1 VAAKLTLYPAR
12 GTSRHFVLHD
22 GETRLVGRDP
32 SGNDVVLDDARVSAR
47 HARIEW
53 TGRGWSV
60 HDLGSKNGTFLSGT
74 PAEGSPLTNGDWL
87 SFGGLLARFELVT
100 EEELHALA
108 SERVRRLRTSVEIQ
122 RELAAE
128 PDPRVLLQRLL
139 GSVLSV
145 TRAER
150 GFVLLI
156 ESDGSLAAEV
166 ASGFAVGALDERF
179 ELSFGAIARVI
190 ETGESVVASDAIND
204 SFLGKR
210 PSVLELGIRTL
221 ACVPLSPESRSRPI
235 GLIYVDGREQGGVFT
250 ELDLEILEALA
261 ANVSVVLSTLRIE
274 NEIREML
281 EGSPGD
287 DREQRRFFDLLER
300 RVGEITVGSR
310 AGSSSP

>member
-74 PAEGSPLTNGDWL
+74 PAEGSPLTDGDWL
-87 SFGGLLARFELVT
+87 SFGGLLARVELVT

>member
-60 HDLGSKNGTFLSGT
+60 HDLGSKNGTFLSGI
-74 PAEGSPLTNGDWL
+74 PAAGSPLSDGDWL
-87 SFGGLLARFELVT
+87 SFGGLLARFELVS
-100 EEELHALA
+100 EEGLRALA

-122 RELAAE
+122 RELAGE

-145 TRAER
+145 THAER

-156 ESDGSLAAEV
+156 GSDGSLQAEV

-179 ELSFGAIARVI
+179 DLSFGAIARVI
-190 ETGESVVASDAIND
+190 ETGESVVASDAIQD

-221 ACVPLSPESRSRPI
+221 ACVPLSSESRSGPI

-261 ANVSVVLSTLRIE
+261 ANVSVVLSTLQIDE
-274 NEIREML
+274 EIREML

-287 DREQRRFFDLLER
+287 NREQRRFFDVLER

>member
-1 VAAKLTLYPAR
+1 MAAKLTLYPAR

-22 GETRLVGRDP
+22 GQTRQVGRDP
-32 SGNDVVLDDARVSAR
+32 SGNDVVLDDGRVSAR
-47 HARIEW
+47 HARLEW

-74 PAEGSPLTNGDWL
+74 PVAGSPLSDGDWL
-87 SFGGLLARFELVT
+87 SFGGLLARFEVVS
-100 EEELHALA
+100 EEDLRALA

-122 RELAAE
+122 RQLAGEA
-128 PDPRVLLQRLL
+128 DPRVLLQRLL

-145 TRAER
+145 THAER

-156 ESDGSLAAEV
+156 ASDGTLEAEV
-166 ASGFAVGALDERF
+166 ASGFGVGALDERF
-179 ELSFGAIARVI
+179 DLSFGAIARVI
-190 ETGESVVASDAIND
+190 ETGESVVASDAVHD

-221 ACVPLSPESRSRPI
+221 ACVPLASESRNRPI

-250 ELDLEILEALA
+250 DLDLEILEALA
-261 ANVSVVLSTLRIE
+261 ANVSVVLSTLKIE
-274 NEIREML
+274 EEIREML

>member
-1 VAAKLTLYPAR
+1 MAAKLTLYPAR

-22 GETRLVGRDP
+22 GEARLVGRDP

-53 TGRGWSV
+53 AGPGWSV
-60 HDLGSKNGTFLSGT
+60 HDLGSKNGTFLCGT
-74 PAEGSPLTNGDWL
+74 PAAGSPLSDGDWL
-87 SFGGLLARFELVT
+87 SFGGLLARFELVS
-100 EEELHALA
+100 EEDLRALA
-108 SERVRRLRTSVEIQ
+108 SERVRRLRTTVEIQ
-122 RELAAE
+122 RELVEE

-145 TRAER
+145 THAER

-156 ESDGSLAAEV
+156 GSDGSLQAEV

-179 ELSFGAIARVI
+179 DLSFGAIAKVV

-221 ACVPLSPESRSRPI
+221 ACVPLSSEGRSRPI
-235 GLIYVDGREQGGVFT
+235 GLIYVDGREQGGIFT
-250 ELDLEILEALA
+250 DLDLEILEALA
-261 ANVSVVLSTLRIE
+261 ANVSVVLSTLQIE
-274 NEIREML
+274 EEIREML